1 MSLVSIRS
9 ALLGVASAFCVGVVA
24 TTFMSA
30 GGQAT
35 PSQQGNVGAVHR
47 QSAPLRFTQVTKQQW
62 CTEAYN
68 NCITGCGGSQ
78 SCQNQCVQNYNGCL
92 R

>member
-1 MSLVSIRS
+1 MSVRFMRS
-9 ALLGVASAFCVGVVA
+9 ALLGAALVLCVGVA
-24 TTFMSA
+24 MTFMGT

-35 PSQQGNVGAVHR
+35 PSQQGDVGAVHR
-47 QSAPLRFTQVTKQQW
+47 HRPSLQFTQTKQQW